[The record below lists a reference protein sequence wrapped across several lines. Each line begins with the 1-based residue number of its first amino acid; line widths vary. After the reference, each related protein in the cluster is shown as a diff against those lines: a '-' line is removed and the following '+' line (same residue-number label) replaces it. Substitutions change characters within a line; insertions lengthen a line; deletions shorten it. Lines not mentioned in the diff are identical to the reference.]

1 MKEEIVYVTLK
12 NLLEELS
19 KITDTNIDEM
29 DVNLEYLPNFI
40 YGAHKK
46 NDVLHKN
53 IPEKLNLS
61 IASND
66 IALNYTITSDLTEPQ
81 ADGISL
87 YDHTIVIQKH
97 ALKEKEV
104 NWDMTYIII
113 PKESQKN
120 IICKFD
126 MQDFINSKVYDER
139 IAEAIIN
146 SNKKEKQKTLKR
158 R

>member
-66 IALNYTITSDLTEPQ
+66 IALNYTIISDLTEPQ

>member
-1 MKEEIVYVTLK
+1 MKEEIVYITLG

-19 KITDTNIDEM
+19 KISNTSIDEM

-40 YGAHKK
+40 YGVHEKTA
-46 NDVLHKN
+46 VLHKN

-61 IASND
+61 IVSND
-66 IALNYTITSDLTEPQ
+66 IALNYTLVSDLTEPQ

-126 MQDFINSKVYDER
+126 MQDFLESEIYDER
-139 IAEAIIN
+139 IAEAIIS
-146 SNKKEKQKTLKR
+146 SNKKQKILKR

>member
-1 MKEEIVYVTLK
+1 MKEEIVYVTLE
-12 NLLEELS
+12 NLLSELS

-66 IALNYTITSDLTEPQ
+66 IALNYTIISDLTEPQ

>member
-1 MKEEIVYVTLK
+1 MKEEIVYVTLG

-19 KITDTNIDEM
+19 KISNTSIDEM

-40 YGAHKK
+40 YGAHEKT
-46 NDVLHKN
+46 DVLHKN
-53 IPEKLNLS
+53 IKEKLNLS

-66 IALNYTITSDLTEPQ
+66 IALNYTLISDLTEPQ

-126 MQDFINSKVYDER
+126 MQDFLESEIYDER
-139 IAEAIIN
+139 IAEAIIS